1 MISSALSWLLLLV
14 AISCSKV
21 SCGKVVSSFG
31 DVPPSCQ
38 NSTTNLAKGEYAFLT
53 SKTDISNYDLFKRPN
68 TAVIND
74 GPQKGRPVTTTPDQV
89 QVMIELKSVQ
99 TLNPIDQSMELSIRE
114 YIRWNDVRLTF
125 NLSTDELCMI
135 GDGDRDVEKL
145 SLRERDFVGK
155 DRLIWVPD
163 TYISNKITDN
173 TNKQTASVFY
183 NGTIERYTSKTIR
196 TKCEMDFAKFPFDE
210 QICEVSYK
218 TFGQSQQEVDIS
230 PGCC

>member
-1 MISSALSWLLLLV
+1 MITSFIFLLI
-14 AISCSKV
+14 ISCTKV
-21 SCGKVVSSFG
+21 SCEKLTNSFAH
-31 DVPPSCQ
+31 VPPSCQ

-89 QVMIELKSVQ
+89 QVMIELMSVQ
-99 TLNPIDQSMELSIRE
+99 TLDPIDQSMQLSIRE

-125 NLSTDELCMI
+125 NLSTDELCMV
-135 GDGDRDVEKL
+135 GDGDFHVAKL
-145 SLRERDFVGK
+145 NLRERDFVGK

-163 TYISNKITDN
+163 TYISNKIHDN

-183 NGTIERYTSKTIR
+183 NGTIERYTSKTIT
-196 TKCEMDFAKFPFDE
+196 TKCAMDFAKFPFDE
-210 QICEVSYK
+210 QMCEVSYK
-218 TFGQSQQEVDIS
+218 TFGQSLEEVDIS
-230 PGCC
+230 PG